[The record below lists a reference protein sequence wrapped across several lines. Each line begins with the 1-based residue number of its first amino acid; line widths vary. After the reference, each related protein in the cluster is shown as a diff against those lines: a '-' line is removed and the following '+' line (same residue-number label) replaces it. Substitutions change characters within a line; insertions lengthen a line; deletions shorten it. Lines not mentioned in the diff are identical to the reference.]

1 MTRKLRLSSM
11 CIRRW
16 DSGERAIRNDSL
28 GMTRFK
34 GGRKERGKGGGPVL
48 RSEISRGLAPK
59 GDQTKLIAARKELP
73 REKSISSP
81 RDT

>member
-16 DSGERAIRNDSL
+16 DSGGRAIRNDSL

-34 GGRKERGKGGGPVL
+34 GGRKERL
-48 RSEISRGLAPK
+48 ARGLAPK

-73 REKSISSP
+73 REKSISSS